1 MRRHFSFLESNNL
14 SLNHYF
20 YKYTYNNLFSL
31 AHVFDTRLSQLNKLN
46 K

>member
-20 YKYTYNNLFSL
+20 YKYKILFSL
-31 AHVFDTRLSQLNKLN
+31 AHALDTRLIPLNKLV